1 MSIKLTYEQW
11 KDAQNVTI
19 SQEAIDALKEYHG
32 VDGEEQVDIMLQ
44 SMYNNYL
51 QEDKDMT

>member
-1 MSIKLTYEQW
+1 MKLTYEQW
-11 KDAQNVTI
+11 KDNQNVSV
-19 SQEAIDALKEYHG
+19 SQDAIDALKLYHG
-32 VDGEEQVDIMLQ
+32 IDGNKEVDIMLQ